1 MGCAGFEEG
10 REGPDRRVIEQEK
23 VAFDMKRGFKTDESF
38 ALKLDSEDPLAEFRQ
53 RFYIPR
59 RIIYMDGSSRA
70 SHAKTPRAQFFES

>member
-1 MGCAGFEEG
+1 
-10 REGPDRRVIEQEK
+10 
-23 VAFDMKRGFKTDESF
+23 MKRGFKTDESF